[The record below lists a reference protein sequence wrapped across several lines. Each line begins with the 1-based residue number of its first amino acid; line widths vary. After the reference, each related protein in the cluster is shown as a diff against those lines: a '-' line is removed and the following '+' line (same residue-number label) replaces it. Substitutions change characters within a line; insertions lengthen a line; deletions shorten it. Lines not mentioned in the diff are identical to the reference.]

1 MFDCSEHESCA
12 SLLKGLEMEGE
23 GVGGVIAYI
32 VNFFVC

>member
-23 GVGGVIAYI
+23 GVGGVYI